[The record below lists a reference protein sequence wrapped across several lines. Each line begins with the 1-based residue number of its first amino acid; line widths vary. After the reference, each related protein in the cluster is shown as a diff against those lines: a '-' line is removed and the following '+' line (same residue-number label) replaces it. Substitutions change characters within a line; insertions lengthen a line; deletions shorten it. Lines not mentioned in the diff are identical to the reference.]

1 MTRSRNSLPNKIFR
15 AEVVETTRLTPG
27 MRRVTFGGPGLQEFR
42 STGVGDEYLR
52 VFLPSDGQDEPTWPL
67 PRGDHWDYPE
77 GVEPSPLR
85 TYTVR
90 GFDADRG
97 QVTIDFVVHDGG
109 VAATWA
115 QRAKPGDIVGL
126 NTPTALYDP
135 PADMSWQIVLADAA
149 GLPAAARLLEQTAP
163 GVRTRAVL
171 EVATA
176 ADRQPIAHHE
186 GVEIVWLDGGN
197 GHGPSRLEEILRSAE
212 LPAGPGYIWVAGET
226 TVMRGVRRYLRH
238 ELALPSGAYKVIG
251 YWTAKAEEWTA
262 RYESLPAETVA
273 ELAALWVSGRDQ
285 EEIEDEYVARLE
297 ALGL

>member
-1 MTRSRNSLPNKIFR
+1 MTTTRNTLPNRIFR
-15 AEVVETTRLTPG
+15 AEVVETRRLTTG
-27 MRRVTFGGPGLQEFR
+27 MLRVTFGGPGLTEFL

-52 VFLPSDGQDEPTWPL
+52 VFLPADGKDEPTWPF
-67 PRGDHWDYPE
+67 PKGAHWDYPE

-97 QVTIDFVVHDGG
+97 HVMIDFVVHDGG

-115 QRAKPGDIVGL
+115 QRAVPGDVVGL

-171 EVATA
+171 EVTSA
-176 ADRQPIAHHE
+176 AERQSIAHHE
-186 GVEIVWLDGGN
+186 GVEIVWVDGGN
-197 GHGPSRLEEILRSAE
+197 GHGPSRLEEILRAAE
-212 LPAGPGYIWVAGET
+212 LPVGSGYIWVAGET
-226 TVMRGVRRYLRH
+226 KVMRGVRRYLRQ
-238 ELALPSGAYKVIG
+238 ELRLPSGSYKVIG

-262 RYESLPAETVA
+262 RYQALPEETLA
-273 ELAALWVSGRDQ
+273 ELNALWEADRDEQ
-285 EEIEDEYVARLE
+285 EIEDEYIARLE